1 MVKLQDQME
10 LPIGLVLKE
19 SGVPLP
25 TTHLVDPHEALR
37 RMRRSKRMLPLMLMR
52 ERRLRKKLVGK
63 FQPKQVA
70 RETLTVSRDVEVY

>member
-1 MVKLQDQME
+1 
-10 LPIGLVLKE
+10 
-19 SGVPLP
+19 
-25 TTHLVDPHEALR
+25 
-37 RMRRSKRMLPLMLMR
+37 MLPLMLMR